1 MNPICTL
8 TAQSLQRRIDESQ
21 TKLHLYTS
29 LKKITRVALPLIG
42 LTLLTTF
49 GLLNPRSLPLSSFLL
64 IAAYAPCLEVTIGT
78 LEHWSY
84 EVREEMDKQTRI
96 QEGLSSG
103 KVIFQAWL
111 DAIPLTPIPSVGELE
126 QEVRENPG
134 SEAKRQTLW
143 EGQKERALHRLKNGR
158 RKVERAFIEFVRNH
172 QENKKMLSDYGS
184 YKPWQ
189 IEHLMNDL
197 PFTVF
202 VTKDGREFT
211 NDDDCSQIFM

>member
-1 MNPICTL
+1 MNPICAL
-8 TAQSLQRRIDESQ
+8 TALALQRRIDESQ

-42 LTLLTTF
+42 LALLTTL
-49 GLLNPRSLPLSSFLL
+49 GLLNPRSLPISSFLL
-64 IAAYAPCLEVTIGT
+64 LAAYAPCLEVTIGT
-78 LEHWSY
+78 LERWSY

-96 QEGLSSG
+96 QEGLASR
-103 KVIFQAWL
+103 KVIFEAWL

-126 QEVRENPG
+126 QEVRESPG
-134 SEAKRQTLW
+134 SEVKRQILW
-143 EGQKERALHRLKNGR
+143 EGQKNRAFHRLKNGR
-158 RKVERAFIEFVRNH
+158 RKVERAFIAFIRDH
-172 QENKKMLSDYGS
+172 QENKKMLTDYGS

-202 VTKDGREFT
+202 VTNDGREFT
-211 NDDDCSQIFM
+211 NESDCSQIFR